1 MTTSQMLV
9 LFGTV
14 WIAPHCHPFVGTTL
28 GLGYI
33 IVAACNGM
41 GLL

>member
-14 WIAPHCHPFVGTTL
+14 WIAPHIHPFVGMTL

-33 IVAACNGM
+33 IVAACNGL
-41 GLL
+41 GWI